1 MIFHA
6 SQIIGKK
13 IKEVDT
19 ISYQLV
25 RPKFFLPAVL
35 EYTGRFGCK
44 REIWPVQKL
53 KGKIEEMH
61 DLNKLQCSKLP
72 PHWHRRLDLLL
83 PFFFFFYFF
92 LFVVL
97 LHCSDFFSFLLNNEH
112 CYVVSLSLS
121 CILFEFFF
129 FFFIKRELI
138 SKHKSYTAI
147 LGMLL
152 AQRLT

>member
-19 ISYQLV
+19 ISYWLV
-25 RPKFFLPAVL
+25 RPEFFLPAVL
-35 EYTGRFGCK
+35 EYTRRFGCK
-44 REIWPVQKL
+44 REIQPVQRL

-61 DLNKLQCSKLP
+61 DLNKP
-72 PHWHRRLDLLL
+72 PVQQVATTLASPIRSSSS
-83 PFFFFFYFF
+83 FFFFFYFF

-129 FFFIKRELI
+129 FIKRELI

-147 LGMLL
+147 LGILL
-152 AQRLT
+152 SRRLT

>member
-6 SQIIGKK
+6 SKIIGKK

-19 ISYQLV
+19 ISYRLV
-25 RPKFFLPAVL
+25 RPEFFLLAVL
-35 EYTGRFGCK
+35 EYTRRFGCK
-44 REIWPVQKL
+44 REIRPVQKL

-61 DLNKLQCSKLP
+61 DLNKPQCSKLP

-83 PFFFFFYFF
+83 PFFFFFYF

-129 FFFIKRELI
+129 IKRELI

-147 LGMLL
+147 LGILL
-152 AQRLT
+152 SRRLT